1 MNSYL
6 NDKKRQK
13 ELHKKYLNDKKEKKK
28 QLKFI
33 NKVFIRIFFSSIV
46 LLLLTYFGT
55 FKNNIN
61 ELLNKNINFLSI
73 SNQINNL
80 FGSKLFNSGEL
91 TVYSQTFYEEVKY
104 ENEVNYISNSS
115 FSGVMALVDGVVI
128 KIEKIDARYNVYV
141 QASDNI
147 IYKYCNLES
156 IDIHLYSYIKQKDVI
171 GKAIY
176 HNNRYEFALQIIKDN
191 KYLSYYENSED

>member
-1 MNSYL
+1 M
-6 NDKKRQK
+6 
-13 ELHKKYLNDKKEKKK
+13 K
-28 QLKFI
+28 Q
-33 NKVFIRIFFSSIV
+33 
-46 LLLLTYFGT
+46 LLLLLKKIEIKLIIGKDSGYLRFCIPYETIKGI
-55 FKNNIN
+55 IN
-61 ELLNKNINFLSI
+61 KIDIKSW
-73 SNQINNL
+73 L
-80 FGSKLFNSGEL
+80 FTDVEPNSPE
-91 TVYSQTFYEEVKY
+91 
-104 ENEVNYISNSS
+104 
-115 FSGVMALVDGVVI
+115 